1 MKFVKEN
8 TASNLTIPATALKLS
23 GFAEKEK
30 VEIHTAPAA
39 VTILK
44 GRMTVME
51 MIQAIESL
59 SALAGDLT
67 LQLAKIGGPCD
78 GCGGE
83 CPFEGGEDYDI
94 DLPDYL
100 REEAG
105 IPADAKLCAYVNED
119 ENLVTIAAADYE
131 HDLRDVPPHLLELLD
146 QCGVCLGELEERIIL
161 EDVVYGD

>member
-8 TASNLTIPATALKLS
+8 ASSTLTIPATALKLS
-23 GFAEKEK
+23 GFADQEK
-30 VEIHTAPAA
+30 VEIHTAPSVVA
-39 VTILK
+39 ILK
-44 GRMTVME
+44 GRMTAME
-51 MIQAIESL
+51 MVQAIESF

-67 LQLAKIGGPCD
+67 LQLAKICGPCD

-83 CPFEGGEDYDI
+83 CPFEEDGGCDV

-105 IPADAKLCAYVNED
+105 IPAGAKLCAYVDED
-119 ENLVTIAAADYE
+119 ENTVTIAEAGYD

-161 EDVVYGD
+161 EDVVYGN